1 MSGSDEGEWLE
12 VKVGLKAVWD
22 GFLGLLQLVAHRGIM
37 EWD

>member
-22 GFLGLLQLVAHRGIM
+22 GFLGLLRIHHRGIM
-37 EWD
+37 EMD